1 MDDSLSFSGK
11 LSFISLADLF
21 QILGGN
27 SSTGILKITSQYVPN
42 PGQIYFVN
50 GNPINAACD
59 NLKGIDALYQL
70 FGWLD
75 AKFEFYEKDVQIKK
89 VINQG
94 RMEIVLDALR
104 MLDDGDIKKLG
115 PPADLLSDESI
126 KKDSL
131 PIIRGPITDYSYISG
146 EEEFDD
152 GQSIVKEG
160 KYGKWIWL
168 VLEGTAD
175 VVRETENGPMTISRL
190 GEGSFIGTFTA
201 LLFGKYARK
210 STVVARSKVIL
221 GVLDTERLS
230 REFNDLSPEFRAVL
244 LSLDNRL
251 VKITDRAVTLY
262 EKKQNVALPKGVK
275 AVIKKDSSKQ
285 EAFSITEGVAYV
297 IDQTE
302 KGDFPIITLEKE
314 DIFGNIPFQDMIHEP
329 RSASV
334 LASNDLKTRD
344 LDVES
349 LQKEY
354 ENLSNMF
361 RSFIYNIC
369 TCISLTTRVAHNLY
383 TGKGKTKA

>member
-1 MDDSLSFSGK
+1 MNDSQSLSGK

-27 SSTGILKITSQYVPN
+27 SSTGILKITSQYAPN

-59 NLKGIDALYQL
+59 NLKGVDALYQL

-75 AKFEFYEKDVQIKK
+75 ANFEFHEKDVQVKK
-89 VINQG
+89 MINQG

-115 PPADLLSDESI
+115 PPADMLSDESM
-126 KKDSL
+126 KKDAL
-131 PIIRGPITDYSYISG
+131 PVIKGSIADYSYISG

-175 VVRETENGPMTISRL
+175 LIRETDDGEMTISRL

-201 LLFGKYARK
+201 LLFGQYARK
-210 STVVARSKVIL
+210 GTVTARGKVIL

-230 REFNDLSPEFRAVL
+230 REFNDLSLEFRAVL
-244 LSLDNRL
+244 LSLDKRL
-251 VKITDRAVTLY
+251 VKITDRVVALHT
-262 EKKQNVALPKGVK
+262 KKESITLPKGANVVMEK
-275 AVIKKDSSKQ
+275 GSSKQ
-285 EAFSITEGVAYV
+285 EAFSITDGAAYV
-297 IDQTE
+297 IDKTE
-302 KGDFPIITLEKE
+302 NGVLPLITLEK
-314 DIFGNIPFQDMIHEP
+314 DDVFGNLPFLDMIHEP

-334 LASNDLKTRD
+334 VASNDLKTKN
-344 LDVES
+344 LDIES

-361 RSFIYNIC
+361 RSFMYNIT
-369 TCISLTTRVAHNLY
+369 TCISVTTRVAHYLF
-383 TGKGKTKA
+383 TKSGKKA